1 MMLGTRQR
9 SGMIGVLDPTTPRGA
24 KIQLRNLSRRFGGQ
38 AAVDDISLD
47 VPAGSFVSLLGPSGS
62 GKTTTLNLIAGFLAP
77 DAGDIL
83 FDDRS
88 VTDVPPHHRD
98 IGMVFQ
104 SYALFPHLDV
114 AQNVAFPLKMRTKL
128 PKPDVER
135 RVAETL
141 ALVRMEDFGGR
152 YPRQLSGGQQQRVAM
167 ARALVSHPRLL
178 LMDEPLGALDK
189 KLRDQMQFEIKRIH
203 RSVGTTFIYVTHD
216 QSEAL
221 TMSDLVVLMNR
232 GRIVQTGAPREL
244 YSEPANVFVADFI
257 GDSNLLNG
265 SVTVVEDDTITV
277 VLDAGAVI
285 EVSRRDSTSYAP
297 GRRVVVV
304 LRPEDITV
312 HTPGTAAPVRLSGT
326 VAEIGYQGDSC
337 RLSVTVGG
345 EAIKV
350 KVPPYLALA
359 VHPGLAVQL
368 SWESSAVRLL
378 SLGHRE
384 KA

>member
-1 MMLGTRQR
+1 
-9 SGMIGVLDPTTPRGA
+9 MIGVLDPTTRRGA
-24 KIQLRNLSRRFGGQ
+24 KIQLRNLSKRFAGQ

-62 GKTTTLNLIAGFLAP
+62 GKTTTLNLIAGFLTA

-88 VTDVPPHHRD
+88 VADVPPHHRD

-104 SYALFPHLDV
+104 SYALFPHLTV
-114 AQNVAFPLKMRTKL
+114 AHNVAFPLKMRTRLSKA
-128 PKPDVER
+128 DIER

-141 ALVRMEDFGGR
+141 ALVRMEDYGGR
-152 YPRQLSGGQQQRVAM
+152 FPRQLSGGQQQRVAM

-221 TMSDLVVLMNR
+221 TMSDLVVLMHQ
-232 GRIVQTGAPREL
+232 GRIAQTGTPREL
-244 YSEPANVFVADFI
+244 YTEPANVFVADFI

-265 SVTVVEDDTITV
+265 RVTAIEADTITV
-277 VLDAGAVI
+277 ALDAGAAIAVP
-285 EVSRRDSTSYAP
+285 RRGNRSHAP
-297 GRRVVVV
+297 GQRVAVV

-312 HTPGTAAPVRLSGT
+312 QTPGAAMPASLSGQ
-326 VAEIGYQGDSC
+326 VAEIGYLGDSC
-337 RLSVTVGG
+337 RLSVAVGG

-350 KVPPYLALA
+350 KVPPQLALA
-359 VHPGLAVQL
+359 LQPGSAVAL
-368 SWESSAVRLL
+368 SWEPGAARLL
-378 SLGHRE
+378 NLDDRGTS
-384 KA
+384 

>member
-1 MMLGTRQR
+1 
-9 SGMIGVLDPTTPRGA
+9 MIGVLDPTTRRGA
-24 KIQLRNLSRRFGGQ
+24 KIQLRNLSKRFAGQ

-62 GKTTTLNLIAGFLAP
+62 GKTTTLNLIAGFLTA

-88 VTDVPPHHRD
+88 VADVPPHHRD

-104 SYALFPHLDV
+104 SYALFPHLTV
-114 AQNVAFPLKMRTKL
+114 AHNVAFPLKMRTRLSKA
-128 PKPDVER
+128 DIER

-141 ALVRMEDFGGR
+141 ALVRMEDYGGR
-152 YPRQLSGGQQQRVAM
+152 YPRQFSGGQQQRVAM

-221 TMSDLVVLMNR
+221 TMSDLVVLMHQ
-232 GRIVQTGAPREL
+232 GRIAQTGTPREL
-244 YSEPANVFVADFI
+244 YTEPANVFVADFI

-265 SVTVVEDDTITV
+265 RVTAIEADTITV
-277 VLDAGAVI
+277 ALDAGAAIAVP
-285 EVSRRDSTSYAP
+285 RRGNRSHAP
-297 GRRVVVV
+297 GQRVAVV

-312 HTPGTAAPVRLSGT
+312 QTPGAAMPASLSGQ
-326 VAEIGYQGDSC
+326 VAEIGYLGDSC
-337 RLSVTVGG
+337 RLSVAVGG

-350 KVPPYLALA
+350 KVPPQLALA
-359 VHPGLAVQL
+359 LQPGSAVAL
-368 SWESSAVRLL
+368 SWEPGAARLL
-378 SLGHRE
+378 NLDDRGTS
-384 KA
+384 

>member
-1 MMLGTRQR
+1 
-9 SGMIGVLDPTTPRGA
+9 MIGVSDPSTPRGA

-38 AAVDDISLD
+38 TVVDGISLD

-62 GKTTTLNLIAGFLAP
+62 GKTTTLNLIAGFLTP

-83 FDDRS
+83 FDNRS
-88 VTDVPPHHRD
+88 VADVPPHHRD

-104 SYALFPHLDV
+104 SYALFPHLTV
-114 AQNVAFPLKMRTKL
+114 AHNVAFPLRMRTRLSKA
-128 PKPDVER
+128 DIER

-141 ALVRMEDFGGR
+141 ALVRMEDYGGR

-221 TMSDLVVLMNR
+221 TMSDLVVLMHQ
-232 GRIVQTGAPREL
+232 GRIAQTGTPREL
-244 YSEPANVFVADFI
+244 YTEPANIFVADFI

-265 SVTVVEDDTITV
+265 RVTAIEADTVTVA
-277 VLDAGAVI
+277 LDAGAAIAVP
-285 EVSRRDSTSYAP
+285 RRGNLAHAP
-297 GRRVVVV
+297 GQRVAVV

-312 HTPGTAAPVRLSGT
+312 QTPGAAIPASLSGQ

-337 RLSVTVGG
+337 RLSVAVGG

-350 KVPPYLALA
+350 KVPPHLALA
-359 VHPGLAVQL
+359 LQPGSAVGL
-368 SWESSAVRLL
+368 SWEQGAARLL
-378 SLGHRE
+378 SLDDRGTP
-384 KA
+384 

>member
-1 MMLGTRQR
+1 
-9 SGMIGVLDPTTPRGA
+9 MIGVLDPTTRRGA
-24 KIQLRNLSRRFGGQ
+24 KIQLRNLSKRFAGQ

-62 GKTTTLNLIAGFLAP
+62 GKTTTLNLIAGFLTA

-88 VTDVPPHHRD
+88 VADVPPHHRD

-104 SYALFPHLDV
+104 SYALFPHLTV
-114 AQNVAFPLKMRTKL
+114 AHNVAFPLKMRTRLSKA
-128 PKPDVER
+128 DIER

-141 ALVRMEDFGGR
+141 ALVRMEDYGGR

-221 TMSDLVVLMNR
+221 TMSDLVVLMHQ
-232 GRIVQTGAPREL
+232 GRIAQTGTPREL
-244 YSEPANVFVADFI
+244 YTEPANVFVADFI

-265 SVTVVEDDTITV
+265 RVTAIEADTITV
-277 VLDAGAVI
+277 ALDAGAAIAVP
-285 EVSRRDSTSYAP
+285 RRGNRSHAP
-297 GRRVVVV
+297 GQRVAVV

-312 HTPGTAAPVRLSGT
+312 QTPGAAMPASLSGQ
-326 VAEIGYQGDSC
+326 VAEIGYLGDSC
-337 RLSVTVGG
+337 RLSVAVGG

-350 KVPPYLALA
+350 KVPPQLALA
-359 VHPGLAVQL
+359 LQPGSAVAL
-368 SWESSAVRLL
+368 SWEPGAARLL
-378 SLGHRE
+378 NLDDRGTS
-384 KA
+384 

>member
-62 GKTTTLNLIAGFLAP
+62 GKTTTLNLIAGFLTP

-128 PKPDVER
+128 PKPDIER

-141 ALVRMEDFGGR
+141 ALVRM
-152 YPRQLSGGQQQRVAM
+152 
-167 ARALVSHPRLL
+167 
-178 LMDEPLGALDK
+178 
-189 KLRDQMQFEIKRIH
+189 
-203 RSVGTTFIYVTHD
+203 
-216 QSEAL
+216 
-221 TMSDLVVLMNR
+221 
-232 GRIVQTGAPREL
+232 
-244 YSEPANVFVADFI
+244 
-257 GDSNLLNG
+257 
-265 SVTVVEDDTITV
+265 
-277 VLDAGAVI
+277 
-285 EVSRRDSTSYAP
+285 
-297 GRRVVVV
+297 
-304 LRPEDITV
+304 
-312 HTPGTAAPVRLSGT
+312 
-326 VAEIGYQGDSC
+326 
-337 RLSVTVGG
+337 
-345 EAIKV
+345 
-350 KVPPYLALA
+350 
-359 VHPGLAVQL
+359 
-368 SWESSAVRLL
+368 
-378 SLGHRE
+378 
-384 KA
+384 